1 MAQIIERLRKNGK
14 KTFLVRIRMKGNPD
28 ATASFDRRTDARIWA
43 STTETAMREGR
54 YIKTNDAQKHSLS
67 DLVER
72 YIIEVLPGKPNVS
85 NDYAFQ
91 LEWWKTQIGNVLL
104 SELTPVLI
112 SENRDLL
119 S

>member
-1 MAQIIERLRKNGK
+1 MAQIRERLRKNGK
-14 KTFLVRIRMKGNPD
+14 KSFVVRIRMKRHPEV
-28 ATASFDRRTDARIWA
+28 TASFDRLTDARISA

-54 YIKTNDAQKHSLS
+54 YIKTNEAQKHSLS

-72 YIIEVLPGKPNVS
+72 YIREVLPGKPNVS

-112 SENRDLL
+112 SENRD
-119 S
+119 